1 MYDTLGTVPLNSL
14 KMNPVEE
21 LTLKKGKGI
30 SPGWKIMRVY
40 LLRFLFPILRALSGG
55 GGVRFMVMVDFTV
68 LNIVLALRE
77 DRRRVIN
84 MFKNS

>member
-1 MYDTLGTVPLNSL
+1 MYDTLGTVPLNSV

-21 LTLKKGKGI
+21 LTLKNGKGI
-30 SPGWKIMRVY
+30 SPGWKIMQVY

-55 GGVRFMVMVDFTV
+55 GVRFMVMVDFTV
-68 LNIVLALRE
+68 LNIVPALRE

-84 MFKNS
+84 KFKNS